1 MMMVNALVR
10 ILVMGVSGNAD
21 DRGRNMRLEQWW
33 GEYNYQLGLAGS
45 DEASGNNLPCNTC
58 TRAQECL
65 LSASVTPLS
74 SL

>member
-33 GEYNYQLGLAGS
+33 GES
-45 DEASGNNLPCNTC
+45 TRISG
-58 TRAQECL
+58 Q
-65 LSASVTPLS
+65 
-74 SL
+74 